1 MPKIR
6 RLDSLLPLVEQGH
19 YRLGPHVAKHMV
31 QEGFGERDL
40 LAALRWGR
48 ELAVYPEDERMLV
61 LGYMIFGGRLKLP
74 LHVVLDYSR
83 PRWVDIVTA
92 FIPDRPHHVYSR
104 ARLAAL
110 LRYDGGREELSWA
123 VPDEAALKSVFEK
136 KEKD

>member
-6 RLDSLLPLVEQGH
+6 RLDSLLPLVEQGL
-19 YRLGPHVAKHMV
+19 YRLGPHVARHMV
-31 QEGFGERDL
+31 QEGFDERDL
-40 LAALRWGR
+40 LQALRWGR

-61 LGYMIFGGRLKLP
+61 LGYMIFGSRLKLP
-74 LHVVLDYSR
+74 LHIVLDYSR

-110 LRYDGGREELSWA
+110 IRYDGGREELSWA
-123 VPDEAALKSVFEK
+123 APDEAALKSVFARGEN
-136 KEKD
+136 D